1 MREQKREN
9 IPMEFFESIYNG
21 DAPWD
26 IGRPQKEYLQLE
38 QAGEIAGSVLD
49 VGCGTGENALYL
61 AEHGHDVWGVDFAPT
76 AIQKARE
83 KAARRHLTA
92 TFLVLNVLEL
102 HTLGRTFDTIIDSGM
117 FHSLSYEERPLFV
130 DNLATVIGRGGTY
143 FMLCISELTTLPD
156 FDKLKDLIPDFDKLK
171 NLIPDFDKLKE
182 EDYAPRRVTQA
193 EIKELF
199 QDGWRINYIRQATLE
214 ARLEPGELRGW
225 LSSISKE

>member
-1 MREQKREN
+1 
-9 IPMEFFESIYNG
+9 
-21 DAPWD
+21 
-26 IGRPQKEYLQLE
+26 
-38 QAGEIAGSVLD
+38 
-49 VGCGTGENALYL
+49 
-61 AEHGHDVWGVDFAPT
+61 
-76 AIQKARE
+76 
-83 KAARRHLTA
+83 
-92 TFLVLNVLEL
+92 
-102 HTLGRTFDTIIDSGM
+102 M